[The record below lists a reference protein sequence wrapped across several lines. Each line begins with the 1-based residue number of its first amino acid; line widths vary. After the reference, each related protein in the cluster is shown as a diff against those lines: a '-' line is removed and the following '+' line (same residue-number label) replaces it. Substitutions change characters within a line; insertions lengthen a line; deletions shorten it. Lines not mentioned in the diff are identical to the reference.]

1 MLLGDS
7 ISLGMKLC
15 LMIALSWMSVRPCW
29 VLSLNPFP
37 PVIHVYFSCN
47 SHYCLFFSITI
58 LFYFSFFHSYNFLFY
73 NWCYRHWHNM
83 YWDWSNGVVTS
94 GSCMLVFLSSLLFLL
109 YNTCIHGLHVIP
121 FSFIIFPNHWIIIRF
136 LFLNLLT
143 FLSISISFRA
153 VY

>member
-1 MLLGDS
+1 MLVGPRLLSHLLG
-7 ISLGMKLC
+7 
-15 LMIALSWMSVRPCW
+15 
-29 VLSLNPFP
+29 F

-143 FLSISISFRA
+143 FLSISYSTTYYISLWSCGTEFLN
-153 VY
+153 VKSN